1 MRSVSEEGSNFAAER
16 QCGRLRPPCM
26 RTVSDDNSNGDED
39 GSGATEGALPAASDL
54 VGQVKLAIGTMDRQ
68 MLGRCVGQAGRLG
81 GGVSSDPTLAQ
92 AAQLKEDLDSAF
104 GGLEAARR
112 AWDLASLSK
121 P

>member
-1 MRSVSEEGSNFAAER
+1 MPSGTQGS
-16 QCGRLRPPCM
+16 
-26 RTVSDDNSNGDED
+26 SNGDEAV
-39 GSGATEGALPAASDL
+39 SRATEEAVPAASDP
-54 VGQVKLAIGTMDRQ
+54 VEHVKLAIGTMNRQ